1 MVATRSA
8 RRATPNPKAKPIS
21 RAKVVFAVL
30 AAVAFQLLLT
40 SLDLPLLKVGRNIL
54 SKSTPDP
61 LPPKY
66 ACDDLSQ
73 KLTVVVTV
81 KDACSQMP
89 GFVKALEPVVGTQTS
104 LILTYPALT
113 ACDPL
118 ALKVDLAPWRDVT
131 TVPLPPSASPM
142 RGWSDSVGL
151 IKTEFALLLRRLPAS
166 DLWVAAM
173 AWGPCAIDP
182 NSSPR
187 RDERYL
193 RYRRV
198 ARIIEGRVAS
208 KSHRR
213 NRETNSPRARRQ
225 RRLRPRPALRLRIG
239 WGARSARRDVRRRRA
254 DALRVQG

>member
-1 MVATRSA
+1 MVATR
-8 RRATPNPKAKPIS
+8 RQRAVAAAQNQKAKPIS
-21 RAKVVFAVL
+21 RAKVVLAVL

-66 ACDDLSQ
+66 SCDDLSS

-104 LILTYPALT
+104 LILTYPNLT

-131 TVPLPPSASPM
+131 TVPLPPSSSPM

-151 IKTEFALLLRRLPAS
+151 IKTEFALLLRRWSAS
-166 DLWVAAM
+166 DSCT
-173 AWGPCAIDP
+173 PSTHNP
-182 NSSPR
+182 
-187 RDERYL
+187 
-193 RYRRV
+193 
-198 ARIIEGRVAS
+198 
-208 KSHRR
+208 
-213 NRETNSPRARRQ
+213 ARRQ
-225 RRLRPRPALRLRIG
+225 RRLRPRPALRL
-239 WGARSARRDVRRRRA
+239 
-254 DALRVQG
+254 

>member
-8 RRATPNPKAKPIS
+8 RRAAASPKSQKSQFS
-21 RAKVVFAVL
+21 RAKVV
-30 AAVAFQLLLT
+30 AALVAAIACQALLT

-54 SKSTPDP
+54 SKSTPAP

-66 ACDDLSQ
+66 SCADLSQ

-89 GFVKALEPVVGTQTS
+89 GFVKALEPVVGTSTS
-104 LILTYPALT
+104 LILTYPNLT

-151 IKTEFALLLRRLPAS
+151 IKTEFALLLRRLSAS
-166 DLWVAAM
+166 ELCVAAM
-173 AWGPCAIDP
+173 AWGPREHLITGTSLC
-182 NSSPR
+182 
-187 RDERYL
+187 E
-193 RYRRV
+193 RRV
-198 ARIIEGRVAS
+198 EGVEAS
-208 KSHRR
+208 
-213 NRETNSPRARRQ
+213 RAPHTTQFQKRRQ
-225 RRLRPRPALRLRIG
+225 RRLRPRPALCL
-239 WGARSARRDVRRRRA
+239 
-254 DALRVQG
+254 